1 MKLEL
6 NKLGF
11 MQGRLSPLQFNKVQ
25 AFPWEHW
32 KEEFQLA
39 TTLNLNLIEWTIDN
53 YRFEVNPL
61 FTKHQEIR
69 ELQARHQVQ
78 IPSITDDEFME
89 NPPWVIGKDL
99 CIGRLRRIIDS
110 MPNTGI
116 GILVVPLVD
125 NSSIKL
131 SSEFQKIVI
140 ALFKEIHPL
149 LKENNLRVA
158 FELDLAP
165 KAVIDFLDSLDE
177 STFGINYDIGNSA
190 SLGFSPD
197 QEIQAYGAR
206 ILNVHIKDRKFG
218 GPTVPLGDGAADF
231 KKVFELLATCNYE
244 GNLIFQTARAVD
256 ENHLG
261 VMSKYIKFTEQILES
276 CS

>member
-1 MKLEL
+1 MKFGQ

-25 AFPWEHW
+25 AFPWGHW
-32 KEEFQLA
+32 EEEFELA
-39 TTLNLNLIEWTIDN
+39 KSINLRLIEWTIDN
-53 YRFEVNPL
+53 YRFEENPL
-61 FTKHQEIR
+61 FTKHEEIR
-69 ELQARHQVQ
+69 ELQAKYRVQ
-78 IPSITDDEFME
+78 TPSITDDEFME

-99 CIGRLRRIIDS
+99 CISRLRRIIES
-110 MPNTGI
+110 MPNIGI

-125 NSSIKL
+125 NSSIKF

-140 ALFKEIHPL
+140 TLFKEINSL

-165 KAVIDFLDSLDE
+165 KEMVDFLDQLDE
-177 STFGINYDIGNSA
+177 STFGVNYDIGNSA

-197 QEIQAYGAR
+197 QEIQSYGAR
-206 ILNVHIKDRKFG
+206 ILNVHLKDRKFG
-218 GPTVPLGDGAADF
+218 GPTVPLGEGSADF
-231 KKVFELLATCNYE
+231 KKVFELLANCNYE

-261 VMSKYIKFTEQILES
+261 LMSKFIEFTEQILEGS
-276 CS
+276 S